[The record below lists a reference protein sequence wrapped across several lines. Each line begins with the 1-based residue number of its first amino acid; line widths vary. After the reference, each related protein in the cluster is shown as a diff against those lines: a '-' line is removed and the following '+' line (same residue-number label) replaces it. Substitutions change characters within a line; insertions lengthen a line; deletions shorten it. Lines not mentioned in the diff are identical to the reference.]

1 MFTTTSLL
9 REHAMK
15 TFLARFASLIH
26 FVLSGFDRL
35 RFRGE
40 SMLLSNQRGVDSY
53 LYRQRIRYVDFM
65 DHCQHLT
72 HALCQQT
79 DQLAEAQGVPVKHLN
94 SPKIDK
100 EATALELAAS
110 QPCAAPAGRIAL
122 ITAVES
128 CFTYRLR
135 KNNEGRAYP
144 VKQEGKC
151 KHYYHYFLHPE
162 LGLCYVR
169 MQTYFPFTV
178 RVGMNGRQ
186 WLYQQLRKRN
196 VEFQHRGN
204 LLLGVAD
211 VPLAQQIMDAQVHAD
226 YAKILGELVEP
237 IQPLSAYLHTHA
249 PYYWVGEQ
257 TEWAN
262 DFVFHSPDDL
272 ATWFQRWV
280 RHGIENLHCTDIMR
294 YLGKKRPQACTD
306 EAKID
311 LRKKPEGTRLKFW
324 YGTNSLKMYDK
335 EGISFRPET
344 TINQPG
350 EFNVFAKSVKGTADE
365 PPRWR
370 PMRKG
375 VVDMERRAEVS
386 QAANN
391 RLLESLATVA
401 DTTTLGEL
409 LKPLGNRV
417 SKNGKRLARAL
428 NPLTGKDGDLLRL
441 LATGDFLIKGFRNAD
456 IRAAFY
462 GKTTDTTAAAKKED
476 EKEKRRQSAAVTR
489 LLFLLRAHGLVV
501 KVNKSH
507 RYHLSALGRRTVT
520 ALSMAHD
527 YDATRLAAA

>member
-1 MFTTTSLL
+1 MMFTSNL
-9 REHAMK
+9 RGHAVK

-40 SMLLSNQRGVDSY
+40 SIILSNQRGVDAY
-53 LYRQRIRYVDFM
+53 LYRQRIRYVDFL
-65 DHCQHLT
+65 DHCQQLT
-72 HALCQQT
+72 KSLCQQT
-79 DQLAEAQGVPVKHLN
+79 DQLAQAEGVPIKHLN

-135 KNNEGRAYP
+135 KNHEGRAYP

-169 MQTYFPFTV
+169 IQTYFPFTV

-186 WLYQQLRKRN
+186 WLYQQLRLRHIP
-196 VEFQHRGN
+196 FQHRGN

-211 VPLAQQIMDAQVHAD
+211 VPLARQIMATQVHAD
-226 YAKILGELVEP
+226 YAKLLGALVEP
-237 IQPLSAYLHTHA
+237 IQPLSAYLHTYA
-249 PYYWVGEQ
+249 PYYWIAEQ

-262 DFVFHSPDDL
+262 DFVFHSADDL
-272 ATWFQRWV
+272 AIWYQRWV
-280 RHGIENLHCTDIMR
+280 RHGIENLNCTDVLK
-294 YLGKKRPQACTD
+294 YLGKKQPKLCQD

-311 LRKKPEGTRLKFW
+311 LRDRAEGTRLKFW
-324 YGTNSLKMYDK
+324 YGANSLKMYDK
-335 EGISFRPET
+335 EALSFRIET
-344 TINQPG
+344 TINQPK
-350 EFNVFAKSVKGTADE
+350 EFKVFAKSLKGDE
-365 PPRWR
+365 PARWR

-386 QAANN
+386 QAANQ
-391 RLLESLATVA
+391 RLLESLASVA
-401 DTTTLGEL
+401 DTETLGEL
-409 LKPLGNRV
+409 LKPLGQPV
-417 SKNGKRLARAL
+417 LHHGKRRARAL

-441 LATGDFLIKGFRNAD
+441 LARGDFLLKGFRNRDVREHLYA
-456 IRAAFY
+456 
-462 GKTTDTTAAAKKED
+462 KTQDAKET
-476 EKEKRRQSAAVTR
+476 RRQSAAVTR
-489 LLFLLRAHGLVV
+489 LLALLRAHGLIV
-501 KVNKSH
+501 KVQKSH
-507 RYHLSALGRRTVT
+507 RYHLSAAGRRTVT
-520 ALSMAHD
+520 ILLTAHACD
-527 YDATRLAAA
+527 TTRFAAE

>member
-1 MFTTTSLL
+1 
-9 REHAMK
+9 MK
-15 TFLARFASLIH
+15 SFLARCASLIH

-40 SMLLSNQRGVDSY
+40 SLLLSNQRGVDSY
-53 LYRQRIRYVDFM
+53 LYRRRIRYVDFM
-65 DHCQHLT
+65 DHCQQLT
-72 HALCQQT
+72 LTLCQQT
-79 DQLAEAQGVPVKHLN
+79 DRLAAAQGVPVKHLN

-100 EATALELAAS
+100 ESTALELAAR
-110 QPCAAPAGRIAL
+110 QPCSAPAGRIAL

-135 KNNEGRAYP
+135 KNHEGRAYP
-144 VKQEGKC
+144 VKEEGKC

-169 MQTYFPFTV
+169 VQTYFPFTV
-178 RVGMNGRQ
+178 RVGMNGRA
-186 WLYQQLRKRN
+186 WLYQQLHKRG
-196 VEFQHRGN
+196 VAFQHRGN

-211 VPLAQQIMDAQVHAD
+211 VPLAQQILETQVHAD

-262 DFVFHSPDDL
+262 DFVFHSSDDL
-272 ATWFQRWV
+272 ATWYQRWV
-280 RHGIENLHCTDIMR
+280 RHGIGNLQCTDLMK
-294 YLGKKRPQACTD
+294 YLGKKRPELCID

-311 LRKKPEGTRLKFW
+311 LRSRPEGTRLKFW

-335 EGISFRPET
+335 EGIALRVEA

-350 EFNVFAKSVKGTADE
+350 AFKVFAKSVKAAADE
-365 PPRWR
+365 TPQWR

-409 LKPLGNRV
+409 LKPLGQRV
-417 SKNGKRLARAL
+417 SKNGKRRARAL
-428 NPLTGKDGDLLRL
+428 NPLTGKDGELLRL
-441 LATGDFLIKGFRNAD
+441 LAKGDFLLKGFRNAD
-456 IRAAFY
+456 LRAAWY
-462 GKTTDTTAAAKKED
+462 GTTTDPTPDA
-476 EKEKRRQSAAVTR
+476 KEKRRQSAAVTR
-489 LLFLLRAHGLVV
+489 LLFLLRAHGLIV
-501 KVNKSH
+501 KVPKSH
-507 RYHLSALGRRTVT
+507 RYHLSASGRRTVT
-520 ALSMAHD
+520 ALSTAHAC
-527 YDATRLAAA
+527 DATRLAAAV

>member
-1 MFTTTSLL
+1 
-9 REHAMK
+9 MK
-15 TFLARFASLIH
+15 TFLAQFVSLIH

-40 SMLLSNQRGVDSY
+40 SILLSNQRGVDSY

-65 DHCQHLT
+65 DHCQQLT
-72 HALCQQT
+72 HTLCQQT
-79 DQLAEAQGVPVKHLN
+79 DQLAEAQGVPVRHLN

-100 EATALELAAS
+100 EAIALELAAS
-110 QPCAAPAGRIAL
+110 QPCSAPAGRIAL
-122 ITAVES
+122 ITVLES
-128 CFTYRLR
+128 CCTYRLR
-135 KNNEGRAYP
+135 KNSEGRAYP
-144 VKQEGKC
+144 VKQQGKC

-178 RVGMNGRQ
+178 RVGMNGRA
-186 WLYQQLRKRN
+186 WLYQQLRNRH
-196 VEFQHRGN
+196 VDFQHRGN

-211 VPLAQQIMDAQVHAD
+211 VPLAQQIMADQVHAD
-226 YAKILGELVEP
+226 YAKILGELVDP

-249 PYYWVGEQ
+249 PYYWMGEQ

-272 ATWFQRWV
+272 AIWYKRWI
-280 RHGIENLHCTDIMR
+280 RHGIENLHCTDIVK
-294 YLGKKRPQACTD
+294 YLGKKRPELCHG

-311 LRKKPEGTRLKFW
+311 LRKRPEGTRLKFW
-324 YGTNSLKMYDK
+324 YSTNSLKMYDK
-335 EGISFRPET
+335 EGISLRIET

-350 EFNVFAKSVKGTADE
+350 EFKVFAKTTKAAADE
-365 PPRWR
+365 TPQWR

-375 VVDMERRAEVS
+375 VVDMERRTEVS

-417 SKNGKRLARAL
+417 SKNGKRVARAL

-456 IRAAFY
+456 IRAALY
-462 GKTTDTTAAAKKED
+462 GSTNDKTEGGKNEDAA
-476 EKEKRRQSAAVTR
+476 EKRRQSAAVTR
-489 LLFLLRAHGLVV
+489 LLFLLRAHGLIIKV
-501 KVNKSH
+501 KDSH
-507 RYHLSALGRRTVT
+507 RYHLSASGRRTVT
-520 ALSMAHD
+520 ALSTAHEC
-527 YDATRLAAA
+527 DATRLAA